1 MVRSHVNSGC
11 SAATRV
17 KAVSP
22 EIFLIAMGQGLLC
35 SEASIVAG
43 VIRRVCNGGP
53 GSQAAAGHPTDCIGT
68 WESRIAC
75 IPQQAEEA
83 RRGHG
88 DAAVGSAHIRGVTGV
103 TPGEP
108 YTRWWMALEGAGS
121 QSIRAE
127 KLRAIL
133 RCGEPGNNDIA
144 LVSRRARVNGDSTG
158 CSARRWPV
166 LFAGNYY
173 IFPLPSIE
181 VG

>member
-88 DAAVGSAHIRGVTGV
+88 DAAVGSVHSRGVTGV

-127 KLRAIL
+127 KVRAIL

-144 LVSRRARVNGDSTG
+144 LVLRRARVNGDATG

-166 LFAGNYY
+166 LFAGNYH

>member
-108 YTRWWMALEGAGS
+108 YTRWWMALEGAGI
-121 QSIRAE
+121 QLTRAE
-127 KLRAIL
+127 EVRAIL
-133 RCGEPGNNDIA
+133 
-144 LVSRRARVNGDSTG
+144 
-158 CSARRWPV
+158 
-166 LFAGNYY
+166 
-173 IFPLPSIE
+173 
-181 VG
+181 